1 MMTRQH
7 LAPRSA
13 RPAPTRASLGTH
25 ALRAVGAAVLLA
37 LLAGCASTGGGG
49 SADGR
54 SALPANVYR
63 QSSILPASLKRVAIL
78 PLHVIGQDPTLNDG
92 RDALEPIVH
101 AELLRCAR
109 FELVPVARENLRQW
123 TGRTG
128 WAYTDALP
136 RDLFSRV
143 TKETGCDAVMFC
155 QLTHYKPYPPVAIG
169 WRMHLVDPSGPTI
182 VWAVDEIFEGSQDS
196 VAGPARS
203 YYKRHFATPT
213 GAEPQSI
220 LASPRRFGQFTLSCV
235 VDSLPAR

>member
-169 WRMHLVDPSGPTI
+169 WRMHLVFPSPPTN